1 MACFWVNAQGTTVKI
16 PTTLEKEGV
25 TLYEIK
31 ISVGDIF
38 WIVTHRYNDF
48 FELHTKLVNDHGV
61 AKDILPS
68 KKLIR
73 SKCPQF
79 IDTRRK
85 GLELYLQKLLK
96 FLKLT
101 MPRIFLEFLN
111 FHVYDV
117 YFLLQSLAL
126 KFYSGAE
133 SYISTTNSYN
143 FTTLEI
149 HAISKCC
156 NTPQPAEY
164 NPDKRYDFTH
174 VLDFCSQLKDL
185 NVTGIIG
192 NYLRSNIQPNDLL
205 FDFRNFKKITN
216 LSLKEICL
224 DCIKDLG
231 QLRNNL
237 ETMTI
242 NKSNMTSLSQILQCD
257 VLHKYNFDSTHVWS
271 NLVKMDLSHNC
282 LTEIDQTI
290 KLVPNLKTLI
300 LDQNRFSNIPNLLE
314 LKNLTTLSICG
325 NLITSCKQIHFTLG
339 NISHL
344 NLSQNS
350 ITSLE
355 GFTKLYSLET
365 LNLTGNNINNIEEIK
380 FLSNLPCL
388 EDLKLTGNSV
398 STIVDYRVKV
408 LEYFGKRAQ
417 EICLDNEQP
426 LQPELDKV
434 SIRRALKI
442 LKDGEVPEILST
454 R

>member
-1 MACFWVNAQGTTVKI
+1 MACFWVNSQETTVKI
-16 PTTLEKEGV
+16 PSTTEKDGV
-25 TLYEIK
+25 IFYEIRV
-31 ISVGDIF
+31 SVGDIY
-38 WIVTHRYNDF
+38 WHVTHRYNDF

-61 AKDILPS
+61 VKDILPS

-79 IDTRRK
+79 IDTRKK
-85 GLELYLQKLLK
+85 GLEIYLQKVLK

-101 MPRIFLEFLN
+101 MPRIFLEFLD

-126 KFYSGAE
+126 KFYSEAE
-133 SYISTTNSYN
+133 ISLTSTKDYD
-143 FTTLEI
+143 FTTLEL

-174 VLDFCSQLKDL
+174 VLDFCSQIKIL
-185 NVTGIIG
+185 NVTGKIG
-192 NYLRSNIQPNDLL
+192 NYLRSNIRPNDLF
-205 FDFRNFKKITN
+205 FDFRNFKKTCSVCMNQI
-216 LSLKEICL
+216 SL

-231 QLRNNL
+231 QFRTNL
-237 ETMTI
+237 ETLTI

-257 VLHKYNFDSTHVWS
+257 VLHKYNFDATHVWS
-271 NLVKMDLSHNC
+271 NLVHMDLSYNC

-290 KLVPNLKTLI
+290 KLVPNLKVLV
-300 LDQNRFSNIPNLLE
+300 LNQNRFSNIPNLLE
-314 LKNLTTLSICG
+314 LKSLTTLSICG
-325 NLITSCKQIHFTLG
+325 NLITNCQQMHFTLG
-339 NISHL
+339 NILHL

-355 GFTKLYSLET
+355 GFTKLYSLES
-365 LNLTGNNINNIEEIK
+365 LNLTGNDISSIEEIK
-380 FLSNLPCL
+380 YLANLPCL
-388 EDLKLTGNSV
+388 EDLKLTGNNV

-408 LEYFGKRAQ
+408 LEYFGKRAE

-442 LKDGEVPEILST
+442 LKEGELPEILNI